1 LNRFSLSTTI
11 KEGFMKGFKV
21 IVLVATILA
30 AAPLFAAVDAFLKID
45 GIPGESTEPAHK
57 DWIEIY
63 SFSWGVSNLQ
73 TAAAHG
79 SGGGA
84 GHELQQAT
92 FIAGGKAVPKMFL
105 LCQNGKLL
113 PAVVVDL
120 HGQRNTLENVMFA
133 SCQNNMMGDGS
144 VRGTFNVKFERA
156 TIAGG
161 VHTATPAGT
170 ARASMVAA
178 APSVSE
184 TPNGELKLGNNPAE
198 AVNLLG
204 LTSQG
209 PNTVVLRLKGASPT
223 LMRYCA
229 NGKHIPNGLITVRKA
244 GKGQQEFLVVKLQ
257 EVIITGVTRNA
268 DGVTT
273 LTLNFA
279 TMQGSTAGLE
289 SLQ

>member
-1 LNRFSLSTTI
+1 
-11 KEGFMKGFKV
+11 MKGFKV

-63 SFSWGVSNLQ
+63 SFRWGVSSLQ

-120 HGQRNTLENVMFA
+120 HGQRETLERVMFA

-144 VRGTFNVKFERA
+144 VRGTFTVKFERTTHAGGAQVA
-156 TIAGG
+156 TAAGG
-161 VHTATPAGT
+161 VQAAGNAAGGVQAGAMLSPNRPAAGNAQLLIGLLRPQSLSLSSLKLQGNNSAIIAVREAANQGFFSQAYASRTKTPKVTLKTQSMTFTFTEVLVSSYSRGADGTDTFTINFTKFDGPPAGF
-170 ARASMVAA
+170 
-178 APSVSE
+178 
-184 TPNGELKLGNNPAE
+184 
-198 AVNLLG
+198 
-204 LTSQG
+204 
-209 PNTVVLRLKGASPT
+209 
-223 LMRYCA
+223 
-229 NGKHIPNGLITVRKA
+229 
-244 GKGQQEFLVVKLQ
+244 QQ
-257 EVIITGVTRNA
+257 
-268 DGVTT
+268 
-273 LTLNFA
+273 
-279 TMQGSTAGLE
+279 
-289 SLQ
+289 